1 MRQYAGTLN
10 RGWLSFLGALGLLG
24 GLYALLASVGILPG
38 PEMGNKVDADQFSSF
53 VDRTEAVVGIALL
66 GIIIGVLALAWLIA
80 QIPRANTARPIRFHD
95 DATRG
100 LTLCDPKAITAAVED
115 DVRSLA
121 SVTSAD
127 AVLRGT
133 AAAPELIV
141 RVGVDDRA
149 DMETLM
155 QELRTDVVGNF
166 TTAMGTSPSL
176 LGVKLEVERVK
187 RTTDSVTI

>member
-155 QELRTDVVGNF
+155 QELRTDVVGNL
-166 TTAMGTSPSL
+166 SL